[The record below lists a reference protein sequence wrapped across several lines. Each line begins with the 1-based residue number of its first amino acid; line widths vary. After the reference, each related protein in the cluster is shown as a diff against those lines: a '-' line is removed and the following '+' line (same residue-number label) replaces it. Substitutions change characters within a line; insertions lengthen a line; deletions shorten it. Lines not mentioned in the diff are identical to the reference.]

1 MTIVGKDGTY
11 PLSINRRITEII
23 ALNGAFTIQGD
34 IVVETGSGSSSINSN
49 GIFRRLTT
57 LAVNNDFIQVSGTP
71 MYNRQKE
78 PSFYCRFK
86 LNQTT
91 NQRMFLGLT
100 DQTSSSTISNAPLA
114 GNYAGL
120 YINTSTSST
129 FRSCRAGGGA
139 FSSTSLGI
147 SIDTNYHDL
156 YIWLKKSGG
165 GNSMI
170 LQLDSNDRVEYT
182 TTIPTTVSIMK
193 YALLFATAAATAK
206 SIEIAK
212 CSINTEI

>member
-1 MTIVGKDGTY
+1 MTITGKDGTF
-11 PLSINRRITEII
+11 PTNIKRRITEII
-23 ALNGAFTIQGD
+23 AINGAFTIQGD
-34 IVVETGSGSSSINSN
+34 ILVETGSGSSVIDSN

-57 LAVNNDFIQVSGTP
+57 LAVNNDFVQCSGTP

-100 DQTSSSTISNAPLA
+100 DQTSSVTISNAPLS

-129 FRSCRAGGGA
+129 FRSARGSGGA
-139 FSSTSLGI
+139 MTTVSLGNAI
-147 SIDTNYHDL
+147 NTNYHDL
-156 YIWLKKSGG
+156 YIWLKQSGG

-182 TTIPTTVSIMK
+182 TTLPATTAIMK

-212 CSINTEI
+212 CSINCEI